1 VTTLADHLR
10 RQPFEL
16 ILSSGFF
23 GFFAHTGVVHALEE
37 HGLRPAL
44 VGGSSA
50 GALVAGLWGAGLPA
64 TAIRDRLFE
73 LKRSDF
79 WDPDPLF
86 GVGGR
91 RGPGLLRGDRFEALL
106 GEALAQAG
114 VRRFADCRLPVRVV
128 AFDVAARRAV
138 TLADGDLVPA
148 IRASCSVPGMF
159 QPAVIDF
166 GGHPAPPS
174 RAGDASA
181 RPGPLAGR
189 RRLLDGGVTDRAGIG
204 AASDGACVL
213 YHHLPPHS
221 PWRRFTPRQ
230 NQPPARPGLHVL
242 CEPSLPRMSPFHLH
256 RGREAFALARTMA
269 LRALAAPLP

>member
-64 TAIRDRLFE
+64 AAIRDRLFE

-114 VRRFADCRLPVRVV
+114 VRRFGDCRVPVRVV
-128 AFDVAARRAV
+128 AFDVVARRAV
-138 TLADGDLVPA
+138 TLSDGDLVPA

-159 QPAVIDF
+159 QPAMI
-166 GGHPAPPS
+166 
-174 RAGDASA
+174 
-181 RPGPLAGR
+181 GR
-189 RRLLDGGVTDRAGIG
+189 RRLVDGGVTDRAGIG
-204 AASDGACVL
+204 AASDGARVL

-230 NQPPARPGLHVL
+230 NQPPARPELHVL

-269 LRALAAPLP
+269 LRALAAPLA